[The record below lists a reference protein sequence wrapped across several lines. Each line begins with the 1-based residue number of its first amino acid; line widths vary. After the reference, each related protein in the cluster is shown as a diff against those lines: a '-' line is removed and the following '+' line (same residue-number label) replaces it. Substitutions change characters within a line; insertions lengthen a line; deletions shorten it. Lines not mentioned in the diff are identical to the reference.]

1 MVVIVWLLE
10 NTLRKFFR
18 KKLNAS
24 TYERK
29 WRENTWMLPDCRQA
43 IHDWIISNAPF
54 NNVDISLG
62 ENRVL
67 FVFEG

>member
-1 MVVIVWLLE
+1 MKGNGEKILGC
-10 NTLRKFFR
+10 
-18 KKLNAS
+18 
-24 TYERK
+24 
-29 WRENTWMLPDCRQA
+29 CRIATQA